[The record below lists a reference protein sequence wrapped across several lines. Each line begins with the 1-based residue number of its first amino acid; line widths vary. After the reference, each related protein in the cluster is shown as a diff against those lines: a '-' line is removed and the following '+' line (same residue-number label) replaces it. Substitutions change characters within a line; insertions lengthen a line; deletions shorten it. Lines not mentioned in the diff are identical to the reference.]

1 MQGATERREGVRDAL
16 QGQHKQAHKRERHH
30 ARFALGAEHTAR
42 KPDGSGGAGGA
53 EGGVDLR
60 APVPAAPGG
69 DPDASTVRG
78 AGLWLDGAQSS
89 HVAGGSYA
97 PQFAQAGE
105 VWAVCESGDTSVV
118 FVGETLKDG

>member
-1 MQGATERREGVRDAL
+1 MRYKVGTSKHESLDGTTPVLLLAQNTQRASLMVQVVRGQQKGVWIYERATGIA
-16 QGQHKQAHKRERHH
+16 
-30 ARFALGAEHTAR
+30 
-42 KPDGSGGAGGA
+42 
-53 EGGVDLR
+53 
-60 APVPAAPGG
+60 

-78 AGLWLDGAQSS
+78 AGLWLDGAQNS

-97 PQFAQAGE
+97 PQCAQWGE